1 MENAAG
7 QKVRHECVVHKANVP
22 LASGESIGKYS
33 NALSSA
39 GNTYI
44 KKQLNLNSLAKPA
57 YAGVYM
63 IEAYSDKCV
72 FDVYKYAGTD
82 APGDYKYYAVNYTRK
97 ANGDFEFKDLTE
109 VERVVSFQAKPQ
121 MSLTSKAKAKKDE
134 DDDLEEEMEEEEL
147 AKKPAKSTKK
157 ATEFMPGWNVKK
169 SENIWAG
176 LV

>member
-1 MENAAG
+1 MEKAGSQAA
-7 QKVRHECVVHKANVP
+7 VRHECIVHKANVP
-22 LASGESIGKYS
+22 LAAGESLSKYS

-39 GNTYI
+39 GNTYL

-109 VERVVSFQAKPQ
+109 VERVVSFQAKP
-121 MSLTSKAKAKKDE
+121 SLSITKAKKKAE
-134 DDDLEEEMEEEEL
+134 DEMEGEMEGAEL
-147 AKKPAKSTKK
+147 AKKPTKTKK
-157 ATEFMPGWNVKK
+157 EFAPGWSVKK
-169 SENIWAG
+169 SENVWAG
-176 LV
+176 LAL